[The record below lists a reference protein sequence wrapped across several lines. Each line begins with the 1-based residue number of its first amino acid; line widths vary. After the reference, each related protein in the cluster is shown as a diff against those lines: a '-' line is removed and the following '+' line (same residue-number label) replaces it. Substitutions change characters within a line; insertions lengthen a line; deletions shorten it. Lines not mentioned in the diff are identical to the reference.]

1 MKCSF
6 QKYQLQFKKPVL
18 TSRGSM
24 THKNGYY
31 ITIENEGVKG
41 IGECSYIEGLSID
54 RLDSFE
60 AKLAEVCA
68 AIEDMAAMPESIGET
83 TDELVDALYN
93 TEILPGDLAAQY
105 PSMLFGIETA
115 LLDLC
120 NGGKHEIVR
129 NSEFFAGKQNIPIN
143 GLVWMGSDEFMQEQI
158 EHKLAAGFRC
168 IKIKVGAI
176 DFAEECR
183 LVENIRKHYNPEQ
196 IEIRLD
202 ANGAFNESNVRER
215 LRILLQYTIHSIEQ
229 PVKPQ
234 QYLLMHQL
242 CAERIIPIALD
253 EELIGTDDS
262 EMRMKL
268 LEMIRPQYI
277 ILKPSLL
284 GGFASCDE
292 WIDIADTLGIN
303 WWATSALEGNIGLNA
318 IAQWAAAKGTD
329 MVQGLGTG
337 GLYVN
342 NVKSPLYIESGHLKY
357 NTGADWEL

>member
-1 MKCSF
+1 MNASF
-6 QKYQLQFKKPVL
+6 RPYQLTFKKPVL

-31 ITIENEGVKG
+31 IAVENDGIKG

-60 AKLAEVCA
+60 ETLKEVCA
-68 AIEDMAAMPESIGET
+68 DIEGIADDFYYNGTLPKHLIAHYPAIA
-83 TDELVDALYN
+83 
-93 TEILPGDLAAQY
+93 
-105 PSMLFGIETA
+105 FGLETA
-115 LLDLC
+115 LLELHC
-120 NGGKHEIVR
+120 GGKHRII
-129 NSEFFAGKQNIPIN
+129 AGSRFYDGKKDILIN
-143 GLVWMGSDEFMQEQI
+143 GLVWMGSDAFMQEQI
-158 EHKLAAGFRC
+158 EQKLGDGFRC

-176 DFAEECR
+176 DFKEECR
-183 LVENIRKHYNPEQ
+183 LIEGIRQNYSPEQ

-202 ANGAFNESNVRER
+202 ANGAFTESNVRER
-215 LRILLQYTIHSIEQ
+215 LRTLSQYTIHSIEQ
-229 PVKPQ
+229 PIKPQ

-253 EELIGTDDS
+253 EELIGTDQKDIRS
-262 EMRMKL
+262 KL

-284 GGFASCDE
+284 GGLATCDE
-292 WIDIADTLGIN
+292 WIEIAERLNIQ

-318 IAQWAAAKGTD
+318 IAQWAAAKETN

-337 GLYVN
+337 GLYTD
-342 NVKSPLYIESGHLKY
+342 NVESPLYIEAGHLKY
-357 NTGADWEL
+357 NPNATWAF